1 MVTGHACHLSST
13 YSLILGLLPPASQQ
27 LVKSTFNLLHM
38 AKTQLA
44 DTNAHSSNHPQ
55 WRPHSSG
62 DKCHTF
68 IREESHKEEVHG
80 KKGFA
85 TRKDFDI
92 LEDRPQFGV
101 KPYLLKYFFYPI
113 LYVMIAI
120 MRSEH

>member
-13 YSLILGLLPPASQQ
+13 YSLILRLLPPASQQ

-44 DTNAHSSNHPQ
+44 DTNAHSSIHPQ

-80 KKGFA
+80 KKDSQQQRTSMFR
-85 TRKDFDI
+85 TIDYS
-92 LEDRPQFGV
+92 LESNHI
-101 KPYLLKYFFYPI
+101 Y
-113 LYVMIAI
+113 
-120 MRSEH
+120 